1 MLCAATARAQD
12 ITWTDVGNGTHV
24 IDDSLGFEATEYSF
38 VSKFTRGESVSSAE
52 ADRFGASV
60 SIDGDTFAV
69 GRPHHWDNREYVG
82 EVWIYARDTPGDR
95 KSSWSLIQ
103 IVRAPDGAAGDY
115 FAGSLDLDGD
125 TLVVGAAQDEPHG
138 ADDRRGLRVRLHA
151 FDEGRPFVALDVSP
165 EAAEPDARTR
175 TITSGWPSPVD
186 GDVVIVGTP
195 KRDQSA
201 DGKQVPSA
209 SLSGDDVGAVFVF
222 ARAVEND
229 LNSDFVYV
237 DRLETADLAVQDEE
251 RFGTSVA
258 VHGDVL
264 VATTAKQITINA
276 DTDDQFCAM
285 AHVFVRKEVGVTH
298 SRWEYKTTL
307 KVDACE
313 TLTMRKPVAVYG
325 DTIVVGAPDEDH
337 IEVDSDGNSHTHDEA
352 GRAHVFTRDVPGDVN
367 SEWSYAFQLNAEVFS
382 GGDNFGSSVGIWED
396 TIAVGASAKDEH
408 ATWNEDVRSSR
419 RRRH

>member
-12 ITWTDVGNGTHV
+12 NTWTDVGNGTHV

-38 VSKFTRGESVSSAE
+38 VSKFTRCESVSSAE

-60 SIDGDTFAV
+60 SIDGDTLAV
-69 GRPHHWDNREYVG
+69 GRPHYWDNREYVG

-138 ADDRRGLRVRLHA
+138 AETDAGSAYVFTRSTKGVPSSLWTFRQKLQSPTRERYDNFGLA
-151 FDEGRPFVALDVSP
+151 VA
-165 EAAEPDARTR
+165 
-175 TITSGWPSPVD
+175 VD

-195 KRDQSA
+195 NRDQSA

-209 SLSGDDVGAVFVF
+209 TLSGDDVGAVFVF

-251 RFGTSVA
+251 GFGVSVA

-276 DTDDQFCAM
+276 YTDDQFCAM

-313 TLTMRKPVAVYG
+313 TLDTRKPVAVYG

-337 IEVDSDGNSHTHDEA
+337 TEVDSDGNSHIHD
-352 GRAHVFTRDVPGDVN
+352 
-367 SEWSYAFQLNAEVFS
+367 
-382 GGDNFGSSVGIWED
+382 
-396 TIAVGASAKDEH
+396 
-408 ATWNEDVRSSR
+408 
-419 RRRH
+419 